1 MFDPNMMNMMTE
13 MMKNPETMQKMEQMM
28 NNPDFM
34 TNAMNMMNNPSM
46 ASLFGNLP
54 TQETNENNQEE
65 NSTSQND
72 IDETIKIENKFSE
85 NDIINLVNL
94 SYDSYNNQ
102 ECIVKSFNS
111 TTQRYN
117 VYVKSLEKVISVKE
131 INMEYINNDVIEVN

>member
-54 TQETNENNQEE
+54 TQQTNENNQEE

-94 SYDSYNNQ
+94 SSDSYNNQ

-131 INMEYINNDVIEVN
+131 INMEYINNVVIEVN